1 MFLAD
6 AHTPPFIPSTYSLR
20 MRERMLNR
28 IYILRK
34 LYVFIFCR
42 EFYDFRRFLRIF
54 WPFEGVYPAAF
65 SEIWSFGLRVA
76 CCRES
81 DRAGLSI
88 AISYDREPFYLTGD
102 KSARLALIEPL
113 ENIKREEPRL
123 GGGDGICLAALLSFR
138 QLIQERRMSSSI
150 LGQAM
155 QR

>member
-1 MFLAD
+1 MLLGD

-20 MRERMLNR
+20 MRERKLNR

-65 SEIWSFGLRVA
+65 SAIWVFELRVA

>member
-1 MFLAD
+1 MFFLGD

-20 MRERMLNR
+20 VRERKLNR

-42 EFYDFRRFLRIF
+42 EFYNFRRLLRIF

-65 SEIWSFGLRVA
+65 SAIWVFELRVA

-113 ENIKREEPRL
+113 ENKKEKSRAWVEGMGYVLRPFSRF
-123 GGGDGICLAALLSFR
+123 GSSFK
-138 QLIQERRMSSSI
+138 S
-150 LGQAM
+150 AV
-155 QR
+155 